1 MHVFYVALFSFDRS
15 KQLAPL
21 IVLLQTALQ
30 QQLLQT
36 DFFTW
41 RHLYDSFGI
50 HPHMLL
56 ESPAPSV
63 DQLVK
68 VAVTQFP
75 PPLPSPP

>member
-1 MHVFYVALFSFDRS
+1 MCFYVTLFSFDRS

-30 QQLLQT
+30 QPMLQA

-50 HPHMLL
+50 DPHMLL

-68 VAVTQFP
+68 VAVLP